1 MCPGCS
7 RVFWREDAASRSRR
21 EQNLND
27 PATEWVLGLISG
39 AAERT
44 LHLVARSMVAFAR
57 WRTAH
62 FGKMASS
69 ANRATSYHP
78 EQHNI
83 AQDAAEQKI
92 VSDISPRD
100 GRHSA

>member
-21 EQNLND
+21 EQNLDD

-44 LHLVARSMVAFAR
+44 LRLVARSMVAFAA
-57 WRTAH
+57 WRTAR
-62 FGKMASS
+62 FGKV
-69 ANRATSYHP
+69 P
-78 EQHNI
+78 
-83 AQDAAEQKI
+83 
-92 VSDISPRD
+92 PRD
-100 GRHSA
+100 DRHSA